1 MIVIT
6 FDTTTDAMM
15 MEDFAKANKFGGRLI
30 PIPNKISAGCGLAF
44 ETDMTD
50 INRIRQILE
59 ENMVA
64 FDKIYDL
71 GAGK

>member
-15 MEDFAKANKFGGRLI
+15 MEDFAKANNFEGKLI
-30 PIPNKISAGCGLAF
+30 PIPNEISAGCGLAF
-44 ETDMTD
+44 EADLPEV
-50 INRIRQILE
+50 NQIRQILE
-59 ENMVA
+59 DNMVA

-71 GAGK
+71 GAVK